1 MICVWEISCKLKLI
15 KCILPTDKPYYCI
28 PGYCPLSGKHFFF
41 FCPNS
46 ILQFDFLPY
55 APAFYISTCHMLT
68 KRNLSCHHWKYHN
81 ESPKISKEQ
90 VPRNTCRKC
99 GAVAATLLCV
109 CVWCPHRRTMAVSFF
124 FLFFMAVSWVQ
135 ISTVW
140 ILNSCAALQSHPY
153 WYL

>member
-15 KCILPTDKPYYCI
+15 KCPPNWWALLLYSRLLCTFWKT
-28 PGYCPLSGKHFFF
+28 FFF
-41 FCPNS
+41 FGPNS

-55 APAFYISTCHMLT
+55 APAFYISTYHMLT

-90 VPRNTCRKC
+90 FQETPVESLELWQPLCC
-99 GAVAATLLCV
+99 VCV
-109 CVWCPHRRTMAVSFF
+109 CVWCPHRRTV
-124 FLFFMAVSWVQ
+124 AVSWVQ

-140 ILNSCAALQSHPY
+140 ILNSCAALRSHPY